1 MELFSENTALAL
13 CLITFLGGISMAML
27 HDLACDLLKM
37 HKSKTA
43 VKKLCGAYFLIQR
56 LFLRP
61 AWEHCEHAVKFCR
74 AVILLYGLQAAATAS
89 VVALGIAALLWGKLC
104 CLFGYTAAA
113 KVLFLDAPV
122 LLLSVVLF
130 KRPTNKER
138 GKWRFEKYHNTSNHE
153 SLF

>member
-13 CLITFLGGISMAML
+13 FLTAFLGGISMAML

-37 HKSKTA
+37 HKSKTG
-43 VKKLCGAYFLIQR
+43 VKKLCGAYSLIQR
-56 LFLRP
+56 LCLRP
-61 AWEHCEHAVKFCR
+61 AWEQCEHAVKFCR

-89 VVALGIAALLWGKLC
+89 VVVLGIAALLWGKLC

-113 KVLFLDAPV
+113 KALFLDVPV

-138 GKWRFEKYHNTSNHE
+138 GKWRFGKYHNTSNHE

>member
-43 VKKLCGAYFLIQR
+43 VKKLCGAYSLIQR

-61 AWEHCEHAVKFCR
+61 SWEHCEHAVKFCR

-89 VVALGIAALLWGKLC
+89 VVALGIAALLCGKLC

-113 KVLFLDAPV
+113 KALFLDAPV